1 MIEKIELLES
11 RDGYKITSFV
21 KDSRT
26 FLVGSLYS
34 EKREIARFLDSVGN
48 VEKNDTYIVF
58 GMGGLN
64 HVRELINNKFDSS
77 KILII
82 ECYQECVELVNRST
96 DQEMRVILN
105 HPDVFVASEMEAV
118 KLFLRN
124 HITPSNINKLKVLSY
139 SGYTRFFKDEIQPY
153 YKLVVEYG
161 IEVKANNFTLSM
173 FEDDWYRNSVRSLR
187 YLNETRTLSPYR
199 GICVG
204 KPAIIVSA
212 GPSLEKNIALLT
224 QNRDAVVISG
234 GRTLKSLLNIGVDPD
249 FLTIIDASSLSYE
262 LVERHIALTKAR
274 LVYYFGVPPEMLAAH
289 KGEKITFHQDNV
301 MCKFLQEDMIHLMAG
316 GSVAHAMT
324 MLAIELGCDPI
335 VFIGQD
341 LAYTN
346 DMEHSQVASSPWR
359 GDEVSLTPEE
369 IRRSMLTQDI
379 YGRKVKT
386 CTELDLYRRQ
396 LERIIESNK
405 DKTFLNCTEGGVNIE
420 GSETVPLESFYSQL
434 PCGRSLIPIC
444 NTMSKKLDPLR
455 ILEDNKKHMIGALD
469 QYAKAVEIC
478 DRYLRLIEKHT
489 LNLRE
494 VDDDLN
500 RIEVTIRSTNRKIL
514 FIDSMINKIL
524 DRINNSSEYVVF
536 KTDSETESLLKN
548 LKKSRYLYLS
558 ISEKLGE
565 NIKIVD
571 EEVLALT
578 SSVYTKRGK
587 SFVRELES
595 TIGTREVE
603 ALRNEVAMPEE
614 ELLFDNIASISK
626 APATVGKIGSKNVE
640 ALHLESWS
648 DNIFNWEAL
657 RDLMDVYRQLNY
669 EDVNETYESIKDIIG
684 KEQYLSSDSLKH
696 TSRAICGAKG
706 FFRLGYVV
714 REKASEVAYRRLSG
728 KAYQISDIFEGFKAS
743 MDKSDFVTSRVLMGE
758 LEKANISRK
767 LRNDINFFYCLTS
780 GDVEGL
786 DKIAVEKRE
795 LHDRPYFNCINSKSI
810 AIVGPAPSETDN
822 SEEIDSYDVV
832 IRCAYKGKDAIPS
845 AGFGNKTSI
854 SYYNIENALA
864 YAGSINLGFFNDLDY
879 SVFKSIDYVY
889 QRKMRDAKKGRAGF
903 FSDHM
908 AFSGH
913 FNMLPIIL
921 FDIFHFKP
929 KSVKVFNNNF
939 FLSDTSYHEGYL
951 TLRDLGV
958 KERWSSFANHDLIS
972 QVRFVRNIWKSQ
984 ILEVDKDCEAVL
996 RLSDWD
1002 YIKGIEE
1009 TYVKT
1014 YYGAR

>member
-1 MIEKIELLES
+1 MIEKVELLES

-48 VEKNDTYIVF
+48 IEKNDTYIVF
-58 GMGGLN
+58 GMGALN

-82 ECYQECVELVNRST
+82 ECYQECVELVNRT
-96 DQEMRVILN
+96 MDQDMRVILN
-105 HPDVFVASEMEAV
+105 HPDVFVASEIEAV
-118 KLFLRN
+118 KLFLRK

-212 GPSLEKNIALLT
+212 GPSLEKNIALLK

-262 LVERHIALTKAR
+262 LVERHIAQTKAR

-289 KGEKITFHQDNV
+289 KGEKITFHQDKV
-301 MCKFLQEDMIHLMAG
+301 MCKFLQEDMINLMAG

-324 MLAIELGCDPI
+324 VLAIELGCDPI

-346 DMEHSQVASSPWR
+346 DMEHSQLASSPWR

-405 DKTFLNCTEGGVNIE
+405 DKTFFNCTEGGVNIE
-420 GSETVPLESFYSQL
+420 GSEIVPLESLYSQL
-434 PCGRSLIPIC
+434 PHGRSPIPIC
-444 NTMSKKLDPLR
+444 NATSKKLDPLR
-455 ILEDNKKHMIGALD
+455 ILEDNKKHMLGALD
-469 QYAKAVEIC
+469 QYVKAVGIC
-478 DRYLRLIEKHT
+478 DRYVRLIEKNT

-494 VDDDLN
+494 VHDDLN
-500 RIEVTIRSTNRKIL
+500 RIEVTIRSTNRNIL

-524 DRINNSSEYVVF
+524 DRINTSIEYVVF

-548 LKKSRYLYLS
+548 LKKSRYLYIS
-558 ISEKLGE
+558 ISEKLRE

-578 SSVYTKRGK
+578 SSVHTK
-587 SFVRELES
+587 S
-595 TIGTREVE
+595 
-603 ALRNEVAMPEE
+603 
-614 ELLFDNIASISK
+614 
-626 APATVGKIGSKNVE
+626 VG
-640 ALHLESWS
+640 
-648 DNIFNWEAL
+648 
-657 RDLMDVYRQLNY
+657 
-669 EDVNETYESIKDIIG
+669 
-684 KEQYLSSDSLKH
+684 
-696 TSRAICGAKG
+696 
-706 FFRLGYVV
+706 
-714 REKASEVAYRRLSG
+714 
-728 KAYQISDIFEGFKAS
+728 
-743 MDKSDFVTSRVLMGE
+743 RVL
-758 LEKANISRK
+758 I
-767 LRNDINFFYCLTS
+767 
-780 GDVEGL
+780 
-786 DKIAVEKRE
+786 
-795 LHDRPYFNCINSKSI
+795 
-810 AIVGPAPSETDN
+810 
-822 SEEIDSYDVV
+822 
-832 IRCAYKGKDAIPS
+832 
-845 AGFGNKTSI
+845 
-854 SYYNIENALA
+854 
-864 YAGSINLGFFNDLDY
+864 
-879 SVFKSIDYVY
+879 
-889 QRKMRDAKKGRAGF
+889 Q
-903 FSDHM
+903 
-908 AFSGH
+908 
-913 FNMLPIIL
+913 
-921 FDIFHFKP
+921 
-929 KSVKVFNNNF
+929 
-939 FLSDTSYHEGYL
+939 
-951 TLRDLGV
+951 
-958 KERWSSFANHDLIS
+958 
-972 QVRFVRNIWKSQ
+972 
-984 ILEVDKDCEAVL
+984 
-996 RLSDWD
+996 
-1002 YIKGIEE
+1002 
-1009 TYVKT
+1009 
-1014 YYGAR
+1014 